1 MKDAI
6 INALFVGGA
15 ADRLAELAQK
25 ETDPR
30 LRREAIQKLG
40 LTGSEKS
47 SAVLKQMYSTEKDAA
62 IKKTILNAFFI
73 QNNATAL
80 VAIARAE
87 QDPALKR
94 EAVQKLSLMHS
105 KEATD
110 YMMELLK

>member
-1 MKDAI
+1 MFI
-6 INALFVGGA
+6 GGG

-40 LTGSEKS
+40 LTGASKS
-47 SAVLKQMYSTEKDAA
+47 AAVLKQMYGTEKDLD
-62 IKKTILNAFFI
+62 IKRTILNAFFI
-73 QNNATAL
+73 QGNAATL
-80 VAIARAE
+80 VEIARAE
-87 QDPALKR
+87 QDPKLKR
-94 EAVQKLSLMHS
+94 DAVQKLSLMHS

>member
-1 MKDAI
+1 MILERFKVPAKDQVRVSEA
-6 INALFVGGA
+6 ALRATVTQIF
-15 ADRLAELAQK
+15 
-25 ETDPR
+25 
-30 LRREAIQKLG
+30 QKLG

-62 IKKTILNAFFI
+62 VKKTILNAFFI

-94 EAVQKLSLMHS
+94 EAVQKLSLMNS

>member
-1 MKDAI
+1 MQVGSACAI
-6 INALFVGGA
+6 
-15 ADRLAELAQK
+15 DWS
-25 ETDPR
+25 
-30 LRREAIQKLG
+30 
-40 LTGSEKS
+40 SEKS

-62 IKKTILNAFFI
+62 VKKTILNAFFI
-73 QNNATAL
+73 QNNAIAL